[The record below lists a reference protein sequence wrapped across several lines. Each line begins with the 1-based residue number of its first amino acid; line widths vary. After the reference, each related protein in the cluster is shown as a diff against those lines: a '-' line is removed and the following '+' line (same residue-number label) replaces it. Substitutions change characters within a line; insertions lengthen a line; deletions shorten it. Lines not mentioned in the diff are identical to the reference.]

1 MVGFITDVG
10 NVRKLNEDYI
20 DFYEDNEKSIYV
32 VADGMGGHNAGEVA
46 SKLAATSMISYI
58 KSNFNEEDIKN
69 VFIKAVK
76 FANEKVYNYS
86 LTSNK
91 LNGMGTTIT
100 ASLIYKDKVFIANVG
115 DSSCFIINNS
125 NIKKITRD
133 HSLVQELVDEGTIT
147 EKEAK
152 NHPNK
157 NIITRAV
164 GTKDNVEPDIYELS
178 KNKIEHILLCTDGLT
193 NDISNQE
200 LVYLVELSE
209 NYNEFCKRVLELA
222 KSRGARDNISLIIVG
237 GEHYENRNYTRG

>member
-10 NVRKLNEDYI
+10 NVRKLNEDCI
-20 DFYEDNEKSIYV
+20 EFYEDGEKSIYV

-46 SKLAATSMISYI
+46 SKLASTSLISYI
-58 KSNFNEEDIKN
+58 KEKFNSNDIN
-69 VFIKAVK
+69 RVFIESIK

-86 LTSNK
+86 LTSNN

-100 ASLIYKDKVFIANVG
+100 ACLIYKEQVLVANVG
-115 DSSCFIINNS
+115 DSSCFIIKDGQ
-125 NIKKITRD
+125 IRKITRD

-147 EKEAK
+147 EAEAK

-164 GTKDNVEPDIYELS
+164 GTKEEVVPDIYELS
-178 KNKIEHILLCTDGLT
+178 ITEFQHMLLCSDGLT
-193 NDISNQE
+193 NDVTNEE
-200 LVYLVELSE
+200 LIHLIDLSE